1 MKVAYISTPH
11 FADCDLPLI
20 GELQKKINLFYFLKV
35 SESTKRLTLIK
46 IESLN
51 KRGGVYPASDFPEL
65 AYLAN
70 DIDLSKTY
78 IVNLPGKHDW
88 SISNLLAIFR
98 MVCVILHLKINIV
111 HITWPP
117 RYGEF
122 FTYLLRKR
130 IVITMHDPLPHSS
143 EDTWLNRFHRKVC
156 FRLVND
162 FILLNETQKEQ
173 FIETYRMEAKH
184 VTLSHLSAYT
194 NLQNV
199 KPQKPNISNY
209 VLFFGGI
216 SSHKGIEYLCEAM
229 DKVCKNHPD
238 TKLVIAGKGKIYF
251 DLNQHAIYRN
261 GRLVLLNRYIDDTE
275 LVGLISSSL
284 FVVCPYV
291 DATQSGVIMSAFA
304 LNKPVI
310 ATNVG
315 ALPTMVKNGQ
325 YGTIVPPKDAA
336 ALATAIDT
344 LIGNPQKIKAMTVN
358 IEHDYSEGK
367 YSWNA
372 IAQGIIDIYT
382 KKLSISDNR
391 NN

>member
-11 FADCDLPLI
+11 LADCDIPLI

-88 SISNLLAIFR
+88 SISNLLTIFR
-98 MVCVILHLKINIV
+98 MVCVILHKKINIV
-111 HITWPP
+111 HLTWPP

-143 EDTWLNRFHRKVC
+143 EDTWLNRLHRDVC
-156 FRLVND
+156 FRLLND
-162 FILLNETQKEQ
+162 FILLNETQKED
-173 FIETYRMEAKH
+173 FIKTYHMGAKR
-184 VTLSHLSAYT
+184 VFLSHLSAYT
-194 NLQNV
+194 NLQNI
-199 KPQKPNISNY
+199 KPQKPNVSNY

-229 DKVCKNHPD
+229 DKVCKKHPD
-238 TKLVIAGKGKIYF
+238 VKLVVAGKGKIYF
-251 DLNQHAIYRN
+251 DLNQYAIYSN
-261 GRLVLLNRYIDDTE
+261 GHLVLLNRYLDDTE
-275 LVGLISSSL
+275 LVGLIRSSL

-315 ALPTMVKNGQ
+315 ALPSMVKNGQ
-325 YGTIVPPKDAA
+325 YGTIVPPRDVTS
-336 ALATAIDT
+336 LATAINT
-344 LIGNPQKIKAMTVN
+344 LIEDSQEIEAMTEN
-358 IEHDYSEGK
+358 IKHDYSKGK

-372 IAQGIIDIYT
+372 IAQSITDIYT
-382 KKLSISDNR
+382 KKLSTFGNR